1 MNTNSKELDPIMPP
15 TERKN
20 VPLATY
26 TNPFILFLVT
36 FQQKSYNEK
45 KIMIAWNFAEVVYY
59 D

>member
-1 MNTNSKELDPIMPP
+1 MNTNSKELEPIMPP

-20 VPLATY
+20 FTTTY